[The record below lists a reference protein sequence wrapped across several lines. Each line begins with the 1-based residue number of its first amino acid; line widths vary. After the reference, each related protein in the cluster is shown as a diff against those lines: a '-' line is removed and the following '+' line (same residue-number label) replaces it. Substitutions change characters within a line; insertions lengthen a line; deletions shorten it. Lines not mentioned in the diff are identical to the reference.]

1 MNKLFVVVLL
11 GLGMGRVTCAQDPSA
26 VFATTDGTAAQ
37 PGEKS
42 DPSARGSE
50 PGALTAPEAARSFLP
65 GSAPVLASFSG
76 TSANL
81 SFDKQVLSAAR
92 PDPSPATPEP
102 PRFVFGGRDDF
113 RWQLGLGLSVLR
125 FRSSLYY
132 ATGIGTDTSITYY
145 TNDWFGVE
153 GRVTTAF
160 SPTTYIGS
168 HVKFAGYG
176 AGPKIAWRTKK
187 LEPFAHAIFG
197 GVHVLP
203 QSAAGNANGFEFQLG
218 GGAGYRFNPR
228 FSARIIADWVR
239 TRLFSQWQDDAQVA
253 VEYVLHF

>member
-11 GLGMGRVTCAQDPSA
+11 GLGIGRVTCAQEA
-26 VFATTDGTAAQ
+26 LTVFATSGAAAQ

-42 DPSARGSE
+42 DPSARGLK
-50 PGALTAPEAARSFLP
+50 PGAFAAPEAARSFSP

-76 TSANL
+76 TSTNL
-81 SFDKQVLSAAR
+81 SFDKQVLSAAG
-92 PDPSPATPEP
+92 PDPLPATPGP

-218 GGAGYRFNPR
+218 GGASYRFNPR